1 MANSSENIK
10 NYSITLLCIIASA
23 FIIFLGFYLKNTAE
37 SKAIAQKQILT
48 KVEQKVD
55 SVYNDYKSLIDRQIF
70 MQERIEEN
78 ANSAGVLLNE
88 GSLIFSIRLMES
100 ENMMDPAQADMMVI
114 ESISEIEKVNPRLA
128 DIVTAFNRK
137 YINSR

>member
-37 SKAIAQKQILT
+37 SKAIAQKEILT
-48 KVEQKVD
+48 KVD
-55 SVYNDYKSLIDRQIF
+55 SIYDDYKSLIDRQIF

>member
-1 MANSSENIK
+1 M
-10 NYSITLLCIIASA
+10 
-23 FIIFLGFYLKNTAE
+23 
-37 SKAIAQKQILT
+37 
-48 KVEQKVD
+48 
-55 SVYNDYKSLIDRQIF
+55 
-70 MQERIEEN
+70 
-78 ANSAGVLLNE
+78 LLNE

>member
-1 MANSSENIK
+1 M
-10 NYSITLLCIIASA
+10 CIRDRT
-23 FIIFLGFYLKNTAE
+23 TAE
-37 SKAIAQKQILT
+37 NKAIAQKEILT

-100 ENMMDPAQADMMVI
+100 ENMMDPA
-114 ESISEIEKVNPRLA
+114 EIAELCYFLAGPKSSSVTGAIIDAYGASNPL
-128 DIVTAFNRK
+128 FHNQ
-137 YINSR
+137 

>member
-23 FIIFLGFYLKNTAE
+23 FIIFLGFYLKTTAQN
-37 SKAIAQKQILT
+37 KAIAQKEILT

-55 SVYNDYKSLIDRQIF
+55 SVYNDYMSLIDRQIL

-78 ANSAGVLLNE
+78 ANSVGVLLNE
-88 GSLIFSIRLMES
+88 GSLIFSVRLMES
-100 ENMMDPAQADMMVI
+100 ENMMNPAQADMMVL
-114 ESISEIEKVNPRLA
+114 ESISAIEKVNPRLA

>member
-23 FIIFLGFYLKNTAE
+23 FIIFLGFYLKTTAE
-37 SKAIAQKQILT
+37 NKAIAQKEILT

-88 GSLIFSIRLMES
+88 GSLIFSLRKPSSFIFIFRKLPGGS
-100 ENMMDPAQADMMVI
+100 CWIPSCIVFGN
-114 ESISEIEKVNPRLA
+114 EIYPYL
-128 DIVTAFNRK
+128 K
-137 YINSR
+137 Y